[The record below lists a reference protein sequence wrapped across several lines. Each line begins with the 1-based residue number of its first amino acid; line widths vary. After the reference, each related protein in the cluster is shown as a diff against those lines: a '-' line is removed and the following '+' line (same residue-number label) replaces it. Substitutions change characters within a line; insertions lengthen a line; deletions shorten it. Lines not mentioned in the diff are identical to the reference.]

1 MKIFVYLLVVIS
13 FVGCAAKEEGTST
26 ESENDTTVIND
37 ELAEVKVQALTYS
50 DFNKEIISNGK
61 LSAVQKA
68 DLRFR
73 SSENIAKVNYKNGDP
88 IGRGQVIAF
97 LDNFT
102 LRNTLK
108 QSKEQFER
116 AKLDLQDILIGQGF
130 SISDTAAMPK
140 ATLSASRIKSG
151 YDKAI
156 ADLEMAQFNLEESLL
171 KAPFSGVV
179 ANMALKENNMASSSE
194 KFCTIIDNSKF
205 EAEFTVLENEL
216 ASLHKGQSVRIVPYA
231 LNNIEVKGDITQI
244 NPVVDNNGM
253 VSVKAICY
261 NKDNLLAEGMNVKVI
276 IEEKVPKQLVIP
288 KQAVVLR
295 SEKQVVFILQNGLA
309 KWNYVKTGL
318 ENSSSYTIDEGLKSG
333 DTVIFEGNLNLA
345 HDSRVKLVKE

>member
-1 MKIFVYLLVVIS
+1 MKIFIYLLIVIG
-13 FVGCAAKEEGTST
+13 FIGCAAKEEGTSS
-26 ESENDTTVIND
+26 ESNNDTSYVSD
-37 ELAEVKVQALTYS
+37 ELAEVKVQALKYS

-73 SSENIAKVNYKNGDP
+73 TSENIAKVYLKNGEHV
-88 IGRGQVIAF
+88 GTGQTIAL

-102 LRNTLK
+102 LRNTYK

-116 AKLDLQDILIGQGF
+116 AKLDLQDILIGQGY
-130 SISDTAAMPK
+130 SISDTSSIPKGTLIAA
-140 ATLSASRIKSG
+140 RIKSG

-156 ADLEMAQFNLEESLL
+156 ADLEMAQYNLENSAL
-171 KAPFSGVV
+171 KAPFSGIV
-179 ANMALKENNMASSSE
+179 ANMILKENNMSNPGE
-194 KFCTIIDNSKF
+194 KFCTVINNNKF

-216 ASLHKGQSVRIVPYA
+216 ASLHKGQTVRIVPYA
-231 LNNIEVKGDITQI
+231 LNNVEVIGEITQI

-253 VSVKAICY
+253 VAVKAICA
-261 NKDNLLAEGMNVKVI
+261 NKENILAEGMNIRVI
-276 IEEKVPKQLVIP
+276 IEDKVPKQLVIP

-295 SEKQVVFILQNGLA
+295 SEKQVVFIMQNSLA

-318 ENSSSYTIDEGLKSG
+318 ENSTSFTILEGLKSG

-345 HDSRVKLVKE
+345 HDSRVKVEE